1 MPRRQKMFED
11 PIVKEV
17 REAREKILEE
27 NNYDTKKIFDKQ
39 KENIKKLQQNG
50 WKIVNKEE
58 ILKKKSLKSINC

>member
-1 MPRRQKMFED
+1 MFED